1 MEKMHVRQTLE
12 ENNSLSFGNMSR
24 LGKQPVIIPSGVEVT
39 LTDGVLTVKGPKGTL
54 TLPVREDVN
63 FAIEGT
69 EIVLTPAD
77 ESKTSGA
84 LWGTY
89 AALTR
94 NLITG
99 VTEGFSKVLEIDG
112 VGYRMETQGNK
123 LTLSVGF
130 SHPVILEIPEGMTVE
145 IEKSVATVT
154 GIDKHAVGQFAANI
168 RKVKPPEPYKGKG
181 IHYKGEYIIR
191 KQGKKAV

>member
-1 MEKMHVRQTLE
+1 
-12 ENNSLSFGNMSR
+12 MSR
-24 LGKQPVIIPSGVEVT
+24 LGKIPVTIPSGVEVT
-39 LTDGVLTVKGPKGTL
+39 FTDGLLTVKGPKGTL
-54 TLPVREDVN
+54 TLPMREDVN
-63 FAIEGT
+63 FVMEGS
-69 EIVLTPAD
+69 EITLSPAN
-77 ESKTSGA
+77 ESKSASA

-99 VTEGFSKVLEIDG
+99 VTEGFSRILEIEG
-112 VGYRMETQGNK
+112 VGYRAEAQGQK
-123 LTLSVGF
+123 LTLNVGF
-130 SHPVILEIPEGMTVE
+130 SHPVLMDVPEGMIVTV
-145 IEKSVATVT
+145 EKSVITVS

-181 IHYKGEYIIR
+181 IRFQGEYIIR